1 MENKLVGQV
10 DQEQINKW
18 KALHKDVYAVTVDG
32 SICYLKKPN
41 RATMS
46 HMATLSTN
54 PIRANEV
61 LLNDTWLAGDES
73 IKTDDDKFFGVT
85 SQLAQIIE
93 IKEAELKKL

>member
-1 MENKLVGQV
+1 MEKLVGQV

-18 KALHKDVYAVTVDG
+18 KAVHKDVYAVTVDG

-46 HMATLSTN
+46 HMATLASN

-73 IKTDDDKFFGVT
+73 IKEDDDKFFGVT
-85 SQLAQIIE
+85 SQVAQIIE
-93 IKEAELKKL
+93 IIEAEIKKL

>member
-1 MENKLVGQV
+1 MANKLVGQV

-18 KALHKDVYAVTVDG
+18 KAVHKDVYAVTVDG

>member
-1 MENKLVGQV
+1 MTKQLKGQV

-18 KALHKDVYAVTVDG
+18 KAVHKDVYAVTVDG

-46 HMATLSTN
+46 HMATLSSN

>member
-32 SICYLKKPN
+32 SICYLKKPT
-41 RATMS
+41 RATIS

-61 LLNDTWLAGDES
+61 LLNDTWLGGDET
-73 IKTDDDKFFGVT
+73 IKTDDDKFLGVT
-85 SQLAQIIE
+85 SQLATIVE
-93 IKEAELKKL
+93 IKEAEIKKL